1 MSHGCMQ
8 GQMCFHFRCQG
19 IQQAS
24 LIVGAGM
31 VLVGW
36 GAQVLTPHNTDW
48 HASNCNHCTL

>member
-24 LIVGAGM
+24 LIGGAGM
-31 VLVGW
+31 VRVGW